1 MPGSSSVSNEGVA
14 GRDALANYRKFA
26 LRACKDFSY
35 PQDVYDRVK
44 NAKTET
50 QIEQIMYSARNNY
63 LKD

>member
-1 MPGSSSVSNEGVA
+1 MPGSSSVSNEGVT
-14 GRDALANYRKFA
+14 GRDSLANYRKFA
-26 LRACKDFSY
+26 LRACKDFGY

-44 NAKTET
+44 HAKTET